1 MYFTAIINETDVTR
15 FDSAIRK
22 VFKEVDIFQK
32 ITLQEK
38 CTIFQQRY
46 DSTLKMWVDMESP
59 FAAIMEIITLL
70 VENDQPVIIV
80 GELETRLVLRSL
92 ENKLLDDQQEKKIV
106 VNMTLSSEMKKSQCL
121 ENILNHLERKVKRNE
136 KELVKMVT
144 S

>member
-70 VENDQPVIIV
+70 VF
-80 GELETRLVLRSL
+80 
-92 ENKLLDDQQEKKIV
+92 
-106 VNMTLSSEMKKSQCL
+106 
-121 ENILNHLERKVKRNE
+121 
-136 KELVKMVT
+136 
-144 S
+144 